1 MTIRGVRLLLALGL
15 VISPI
20 VSLRTAA
27 AMPRPE
33 NKVRL
38 THRPSQAGVTTAQ
51 GRWLAVDRRADEPLA
66 APPIDVLYYGLHVK
80 PGVAVDTLGGT
91 VEIQVQVA
99 AANVDSVR
107 LDAVQLALRG
117 VRVNGAARGATYNA
131 DSTAISIQVGSAA
144 PGDTLRQPGDML
156 WIAID
161 YFGAPRRGYYEY
173 NRNAYTLSEP
183 EDARFWLPS
192 VDEPRD
198 KARWECWVAIP
209 LGPYY
214 VASNGKLISV
224 DTPAP
229 DAAARPEQILETTWH
244 WREDHPLSTYL
255 MCFTMGDYQ
264 AVHDSASGIPLLYL
278 VFPEDVAKAAVD
290 FADVPQ
296 MLALDESRY
305 GPYPFDKY
313 GMAAVT
319 PFPYGGMEHQSMTTI
334 TRSWLRGDKSFE
346 DGIAHELSHQ
356 WFGDLVTPADW
367 NDIWLNEG
375 FATYNEALWEEHWR
389 GLGAR
394 NAVLFSAANTF
405 FVEYLLSR
413 YPITQPPSDF
423 IFTPTVYDKGA
434 WILHMLRGL
443 VGDTVFFDILR
454 HYLDDHAFGNV
465 TSADFANE
473 ASAVSGQD
481 LSWFFNQW
489 LYEQGYPVFEYSF
502 DSQRAGAP
510 VTAGAERPGPWTVN
524 LHLRQTQAS
533 INAPLFRVP
542 MQVAVVT
549 TAGEQRF
556 PITSMAASEE
566 FVFSVDAQPTDVKLD
581 PDSWVLKRVVPH
593 SDADTTSPEP
603 AQVQVESFYPN
614 PVALGATLR
623 LRVPH
628 LGPITTLTGQTLPQ
642 DVRIELYD
650 VKGRR
655 VQSRAMALGPG
666 VFDLPFD
673 LRDTNGRR
681 LSGGVYVLRV
691 TTPDGEDRRRIVVT
705 P

>member
-1 MTIRGVRLLLALGL
+1 VRLRHVVG
-15 VISPI
+15 
-20 VSLRTAA
+20 
-27 AMPRPE
+27 
-33 NKVRL
+33 
-38 THRPSQAGVTTAQ
+38 Q
-51 GRWLAVDRRADEPLA
+51 DRD
-66 APPIDVLYYGLHVK
+66 
-80 PGVAVDTLGGT
+80 GG
-91 VEIQVQVA
+91 
-99 AANVDSVR
+99 
-107 LDAVQLALRG
+107 
-117 VRVNGAARGATYNA
+117 
-131 DSTAISIQVGSAA
+131 
-144 PGDTLRQPGDML
+144 
-156 WIAID
+156 
-161 YFGAPRRGYYEY
+161 
-173 NRNAYTLSEP
+173 
-183 EDARFWLPS
+183 
-192 VDEPRD
+192 
-198 KARWECWVAIP
+198 
-209 LGPYY
+209 
-214 VASNGKLISV
+214 
-224 DTPAP
+224 
-229 DAAARPEQILETTWH
+229 
-244 WREDHPLSTYL
+244 
-255 MCFTMGDYQ
+255 
-264 AVHDSASGIPLLYL
+264 
-278 VFPEDVAKAAVD
+278 
-290 FADVPQ
+290 
-296 MLALDESRY
+296 
-305 GPYPFDKY
+305 
-313 GMAAVT
+313 
-319 PFPYGGMEHQSMTTI
+319 
-334 TRSWLRGDKSFE
+334 
-346 DGIAHELSHQ
+346 
-356 WFGDLVTPADW
+356 
-367 NDIWLNEG
+367 
-375 FATYNEALWEEHWR
+375 
-389 GLGAR
+389 
-394 NAVLFSAANTF
+394 
-405 FVEYLLSR
+405 
-413 YPITQPPSDF
+413 
-423 IFTPTVYDKGA
+423 
-434 WILHMLRGL
+434 
-443 VGDTVFFDILR
+443 
-454 HYLDDHAFGNV
+454 
-465 TSADFANE
+465 ADFANE